1 MTVDGESAAIT
12 TCDLSRRTGEVI
24 KAVADTGTPV
34 TVTLNGRPCV
44 AIVPI
49 PEQETHIER
58 LMREGL
64 VLPPRVQHVPGT
76 ALSWPTIEGDVRI
89 EDVLGDDREDRL

>member
-1 MTVDGESAAIT
+1 MDSMTVDGESAAIT

-24 KAVADTGTPV
+24 KAVAETGTPV

-49 PEQETHIER
+49 PKQETHIER
-58 LMREGL
+58 MIREGTIAR
-64 VLPPRVQHVPGT
+64 PRRWRANCSRGRRARPQMIVAAMV
-76 ALSWPTIEGDVRI
+76 
-89 EDVLGDDREDRL
+89 